1 MRLVEIRIEGRI
13 DETWAEWFEGF
24 SVTYTDR
31 NQTILQGEVPDQAAL
46 YGTITKLR
54 DLGLE
59 LVSINPISWE
69 EG

>member
-1 MRLVEIRIEGRI
+1 MRLVEIRIEGKI

-24 SVTYTDR
+24 SVNYTDQ
-31 NQTILQGEVPDQAAL
+31 NQTILLGELPDQAAL

-59 LVSINPISWE
+59 LISITPINWE

>member
-1 MRLVEIRIEGRI
+1 MRLVEIRVEGKI

-24 SVTYTDR
+24 SVTYTGQ

-59 LVSINPISWE
+59 LISINPMSWE
-69 EG
+69 ER